1 MRANR
6 TCLTVIA
13 LASALVSTSASAA
26 SEPQSVPKDLQHTLQ
41 SRFPNIR
48 IVDVQPAPVAGLF
61 EVFTGQS
68 IVYTDRAGDYL
79 FTGQLIDTRTRED
92 ISAERLD
99 LRNTIDFASLPRD
112 RAIKIVKGNGTRELA
127 VFSDPDCPYCQQLEK
142 ELASMTD
149 LTVYIYLY
157 PIADLH
163 PQAPARARS
172 IWCSKDREHAWTQW
186 MLEKKPADGK
196 EDGCDGDPVAE
207 LVDLGRKLNVT
218 STPTLFFT
226 NGRKI
231 GGTVAAVRLEQLLKL
246 AAESTAEKSAVVSQ
260 TDPGTATR

>member
-6 TCLTVIA
+6 TYPTVIA
-13 LASALVSTSASAA
+13 LMSALISTGASAA
-26 SEPQSVPKDLQHTLQ
+26 AEPQAATEELRKTLQ

-68 IVYTDRAGDYL
+68 IAYTDRAGDYL
-79 FTGQLIDTRTRED
+79 FTGSLIDTRTRED

-99 LRNTIDFASLPRD
+99 QRNSIDFASLPRE
-112 RAIKIVKGNGTRELA
+112 RAIKIVKGNGHRELA
-127 VFSDPDCPYCQQLEK
+127 VFSDPDCPYCQQFEK

-149 LTVYIYLY
+149 ITVYIYLY

-163 PQAPARARS
+163 PQAHARARS

-196 EDGCDGDPVAE
+196 EDGCDGDPVDE

-218 STPTLFFT
+218 STPTLFFV
-226 NGRKI
+226 NGRKV
-231 GGTVAAVRLEQLLKL
+231 GGTIAAARLEQLLKL
-246 AAESTAEKSAVVSQ
+246 AAESAPAKPAVVSQ
-260 TDPGTATR
+260 TDAAKAAR